1 MAYENWSRITTLT
14 RRRRRRSAFIIKNK
28 HKKKI
33 ADILVY
39 PSRVVCASL
48 SLSAKISTNYLFFLS
63 ICSPSSHFHS
73 LFAKVPSRSL
83 SFFQSSFFSFC
94 WRKKIAC
101 LFVLCLCFCNLFLS
115 FWCCV
120 TSGVIMVKCRHL
132 AKAFGWL
139 WHRFLCKKHI
149 SHTNGNSSLC
159 TFVSQP
165 RLAT

>member
-83 SFFQSSFFSFC
+83 SFFQSSFFFVLLKEENC
-94 WRKKIAC
+94 LLAC
-101 LFVLCLCFCNLFLS
+101 LFCVCVFVICFSLFGVVLQVVL
-115 FWCCV
+115 
-120 TSGVIMVKCRHL
+120 
-132 AKAFGWL
+132 
-139 WHRFLCKKHI
+139 
-149 SHTNGNSSLC
+149 
-159 TFVSQP
+159 
-165 RLAT
+165 